1 MSLSSGDNGNTPWD
15 RQIEIKNRLT
25 KMNKTEHDTTTTS
38 AVGVRLEGIDL
49 SFGITRVL
57 KGIDL
62 KIEPGEFFAFLG
74 PSGCGKTTLLR
85 LIAGFESAQAGRVI
99 IGDREVSHLPPWRRN
114 LGMVFQSYALWPHMT
129 VRKNVAF
136 GLEERRVARDEIK
149 ERVERALNLVGL
161 LDFARRRPSQLS
173 GGQQQRVALARTI
186 VVEPQVLL
194 LDEPL
199 SNLDARL
206 RVQMRQELRQLQRK
220 LSVTTIFVTHDQE
233 EANTTADRIAVIN
246 DGVVQ
251 QIGIP
256 MELYDRPANLFVAN
270 FLGVANVVEGTM
282 AVENGKVVFHSSD
295 GAVVVPVTEGNQGPS
310 NIVFRPQNLKI
321 LPQDAKPES
330 GTTQLSGKVE
340 HWEFLGGVVRYQ
352 VAVGGHFILVD
363 APHQR
368 GETAMPEGTPMTFC
382 LNSDQI
388 ISLTR

>member
-1 MSLSSGDNGNTPWD
+1 
-15 RQIEIKNRLT
+15 
-25 KMNKTEHDTTTTS
+25 
-38 AVGVRLEGIDL
+38 
-49 SFGITRVL
+49 
-57 KGIDL
+57 
-62 KIEPGEFFAFLG
+62 
-74 PSGCGKTTLLR
+74 
-85 LIAGFESAQAGRVI
+85 
-99 IGDREVSHLPPWRRN
+99 
-114 LGMVFQSYALWPHMT
+114 
-129 VRKNVAF
+129 
-136 GLEERRVARDEIK
+136 VARDEIK

-251 QIGIP
+251 QIGTP

-340 HWEFLGGVVRYQ
+340 HREFLGGVVRYQ